1 MSFISS
7 ETLSEYGATT
17 TLPGKVLALVEQQ
30 KATWETAALNYG
42 LLSKTDTRCFHFP
55 HFRIICLHNP
65 GRIRSTAADTSAV
78 TILSRPCFLCEANR
92 PVVQEGIPWGEHFV
106 ILVNPYPIFPVHLTI
121 PSLLHLPQQIDGNL
135 ESLLQLTR
143 DLEEFTLFYNGP
155 RCGASAPDHFHFQ
168 ACPQGYL
175 PVEKELEELTSQ
187 AVFQWN
193 TGGETEITAVSSD
206 FLRFI
211 LFRSKSAGCLEK
223 WTMRTIDLLRK
234 EEKAEPMINLLSFY
248 RDYYWH
254 LLLFPRAKQRP
265 SHFYE
270 NDPAKLL
277 ISPAAV
283 ELGGLVILPRKEDF
297 LKITPH
303 EVAEV
308 FEEVT
313 ISKKDFREL
322 AGKLIAF
329 N

>member
-1 MSFISS
+1 
-7 ETLSEYGATT
+7 
-17 TLPGKVLALVEQQ
+17 
-30 KATWETAALNYG
+30 
-42 LLSKTDTRCFHFP
+42 
-55 HFRIICLHNP
+55 
-65 GRIRSTAADTSAV
+65 
-78 TILSRPCFLCEANR
+78 
-92 PVVQEGIPWGEHFV
+92 
-106 ILVNPYPIFPVHLTI
+106 
-121 PSLLHLPQQIDGNL
+121 
-135 ESLLQLTR
+135 
-143 DLEEFTLFYNGP
+143 
-155 RCGASAPDHFHFQ
+155 
-168 ACPQGYL
+168 
-175 PVEKELEELTSQ
+175 
-187 AVFQWN
+187 
-193 TGGETEITAVSSD
+193 
-206 FLRFI
+206 
-211 LFRSKSAGCLEK
+211 
-223 WTMRTIDLLRK
+223 
-234 EEKAEPMINLLSFY
+234 MINLLSFY